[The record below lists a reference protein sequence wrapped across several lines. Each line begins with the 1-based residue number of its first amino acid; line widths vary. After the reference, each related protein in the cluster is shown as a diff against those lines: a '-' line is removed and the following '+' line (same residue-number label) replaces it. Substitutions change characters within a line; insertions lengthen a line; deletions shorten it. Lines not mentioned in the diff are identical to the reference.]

1 MSGFVVTTRRTPL
14 LLGLLLAACLGTL
27 PLVLD
32 AQARTQTQTPVSAAA
47 LPARL
52 TDQEFWRLVAA
63 SSESNGSFRSDNLL
77 SNEIRFQYVI
87 PDLIATTKP
96 GRAFIGVGPEQNF
109 TYIAA
114 IRPAMAFI
122 VDIRR
127 GNLQLHLMYKAL
139 FELSADRAE
148 FVARLFSRRRP
159 AGLRADATV
168 ADLFA
173 AYKTVEPSESYY
185 RDNLKAM
192 QTHLVTKHGFV
203 LSDDDRKGIDFVASN
218 FFKFGPGL
226 QYSSSEGFGGGYE
239 PTYLDLMVAT
249 DATGR
254 ARGYLADEES
264 FAAVKDLQ
272 SRNLIVPLVGDF
284 AGPRAI
290 RAVGRYLTER
300 GATVSA
306 FYVSNV
312 EQYLRLYRTW
322 NAFCGNV
329 RTLPLDETSTFVRA
343 GRGGRVARGTSMMMA
358 ELVSIIDDTR
368 SCAPAR

>member
-1 MSGFVVTTRRTPL
+1 VVTTRRFSL
-14 LLGLLLAACLGTL
+14 LACLLLAACLGSL

-32 AQARTQTQTPVSAAA
+32 AQTQAPVRTAT
-47 LPARL
+47 LPGRL
-52 TDQEFWRLVAA
+52 TDQEFWRLISA

-87 PDLIATTKP
+87 PDLIAAAKP

-148 FVARLFSRRRP
+148 FVARLFARRRP
-159 AGLRADATV
+159 AGLRADSTV
-168 ADLFA
+168 AEIFA
-173 AYKTVEPSESYY
+173 AFKMVEPSEPYY
-185 RDNLKAM
+185 RDNLKAV
-192 QTHLVTKHGFV
+192 QSHLAVKHGFP
-203 LSDDDRKGIDFVASN
+203 LSEEDVAGVEFVASN

-249 DATGR
+249 DAMGR
-254 ARGYLADEES
+254 THGYLADEAS
-264 FAAVKDLQ
+264 FALVKDLQ

-284 AGPRAI
+284 AGPKAI

-300 GATVSA
+300 QGVVSA

-329 RTLPLDETSTFVRA
+329 RTLPLDEASIFVRA
-343 GRGGRVARGTSMMMA
+343 GRGGRVARGTSMMMS
-358 ELVSIIDDTR
+358 ELVSMLEDTR
-368 SCAPAR
+368 SCAPNRP